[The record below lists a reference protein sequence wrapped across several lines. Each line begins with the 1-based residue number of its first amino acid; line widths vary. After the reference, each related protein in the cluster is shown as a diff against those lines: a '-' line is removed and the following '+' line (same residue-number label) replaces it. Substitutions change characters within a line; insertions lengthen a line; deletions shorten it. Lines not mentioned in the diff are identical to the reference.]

1 MFRAFR
7 SPIVPVATSIVV
19 ATAALGLSLRTENS
33 HQSLPSQPNAPI
45 KASLQFKSEL
55 VAYDG
60 FEDFSQ
66 TGSESSSSFGWSSEW
81 QSACGDLKGSPE
93 VDVSR
98 IEAFRGIDLS
108 DQRVLALGGGVD
120 TRRFLAEPIDWETVG
135 NLYLSFIAYGYPGDT
150 GLNGS
155 LRITL
160 ESNDHRLSSKKPSIN
175 FGFTTKGDPKIAS
188 GGGLGLG
195 RTTTPT
201 SEVRLC
207 VVKFVV
213 KEQFVTPLMQSINH
227 SSVIAEPESRG
238 SMILARNWSVLGMP
252 DFEPLSFDGI
262 RITAGEDAVWFI
274 DELRLGKTW
283 RSVTE
288 PFNTLSSDTQNPS

>member
-19 ATAALGLSLRTENS
+19 AMATLGLSLRTQDSN
-33 HQSLPSQPNAPI
+33 QSLPSQPNAPI

-55 VAYDG
+55 IAYDD
-60 FEDFSQ
+60 FEDFSH
-66 TGSESSSSFGWSSEW
+66 TGSEISSSFGWSSEW
-81 QSACGDLKGSPE
+81 QPACGDLQGSPE
-93 VDVSR
+93 TDVSH

-108 DQRVLALGGGVD
+108 DQRILALGGGVD
-120 TRRFLAEPIDWETVG
+120 TRRYLSEPIDWKSNG
-135 NLYLSFIAYGYPGDT
+135 NLYLSFTAYSYPGDT

-155 LRITL
+155 LRVTL
-160 ESNDHRLSSKKPSIN
+160 ESNDHRLSSKKRCIN
-175 FGFTTKGDPKIAS
+175 FGFTTKGDPKIAC
-188 GGGLGLG
+188 GGGLSLG
-195 RTTTPT
+195 RNTTPS

-213 KEQFVTPLMQSINH
+213 KGQFVTPLMQSVNQ
-227 SSVIAEPESRG
+227 SSVIVEPESQG
-238 SMILARNWSVLGMP
+238 SMMLARNWSALGMP
-252 DFEPLSFDGI
+252 EFEPLSFDGI

-274 DELRLGKTW
+274 DELRLGTTW

-288 PFNTLSSDTQNPS
+288 PFHKLSSDAPNHS